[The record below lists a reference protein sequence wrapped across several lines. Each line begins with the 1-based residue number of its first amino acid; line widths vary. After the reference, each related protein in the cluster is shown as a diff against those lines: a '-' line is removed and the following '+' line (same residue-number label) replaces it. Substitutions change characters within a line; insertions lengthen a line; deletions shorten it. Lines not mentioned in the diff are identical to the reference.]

1 MTTTA
6 RHDGNPVA
14 DHPDA
19 EVTGRGAELAAEL
32 AAALTAAGVSR
43 VSDSV
48 LERGMYSSDA
58 SLYRVVPEVVARPQH
73 VDELQA
79 VHEVSRTLGVPV
91 TMRGAGTSIAGNA
104 VGEGIVVDT
113 RDLRTIHEIDPERGV
128 ARVDPGVVHADLQ
141 RAAAPYGLRFGPDPS
156 THSRCTIGGM
166 IGNNAC
172 GSRALGYGRSS
183 DNVVSA
189 KVLFGNGEVAGF
201 GPAYGSDEGP
211 GSTGQRLLDLAAGE
225 LGHIRTHFG
234 RFGRQIS
241 GYSLEHLLPENRGRI
256 ERFLAGTEGTL
267 GTLLEAEVRLVA
279 DDPRRMLLVLGY
291 STVAEAADA
300 VPALLQAAPGRL
312 IACEGMDS
320 RLVALVRGAGKAIP
334 ELPRGSSWL
343 FVEAT
348 GADAGSVLAEV
359 EKASEAVGTRYVDDA
374 AEAAALWRIRE
385 DGAGLAGISLQTPA
399 HSGWEDSAVPPEHLG
414 EWMRIFERLMAEFG
428 LQGYPYGHFGDG
440 CIHCRID
447 FPFHHGEPGSTSV
460 FAEFMRTCATELA
473 AFGGSLSGEHGDGRV
488 RSELLPMMYDAKSL
502 ELFGAAKE
510 ICDPQNLLNPG
521 IIVDPVPQTADIRP
535 TQPTRELPWPGL
547 RMIHD
552 DGDYAAAAHRCSGVG
567 RCVAPKTAGVMC
579 PSYTATREE
588 KDSTRGRARI
598 LQEAMDGTLVKG
610 LADPAV
616 HEALDLCLS
625 CKGCAS
631 DCPAGVDMAAYKSE
645 ALYQTYDVGVGP
657 EGEPLGQGERRRRLR
672 PRSHYLLGRLP
683 MWARLAAPFAPLLN
697 TLMRI
702 PPAAAAAKW
711 IAGIDPRRSVPKFA
725 VRTLQRAA
733 QRAGVARGVGEQ
745 LRAQAGEQVDEK
757 PGEQQV
763 PDVWIWADSFTDH
776 FFPQSGLAAIE
787 FLRSQGL
794 TVALV
799 GEKGCCGLPWITTGQ
814 LDQARRLSGQT
825 VETLHPYVTS
835 SAPVMA
841 LEPSCLATLRSDLLE
856 LSDRPE
862 AAEVAAG
869 VKSFA
874 EVVTALAEQGRV
886 QLPDLTGVDVVAQ
899 PHCHQRSIVGWAE
912 DEALLRRAGATVEA
926 VPGCCGLA
934 GNFGVEK
941 GHYEMSVA
949 VAETNLLPAVRQ
961 ARQRAPETIVLAD
974 GMSCRIQLDDLAD
987 VQTLHLAELFAS
999 R

>member
-1 MTTTA
+1 
-6 RHDGNPVA
+6 
-14 DHPDA
+14 
-19 EVTGRGAELAAEL
+19 
-32 AAALTAAGVSR
+32 
-43 VSDSV
+43 
-48 LERGMYSSDA
+48 
-58 SLYRVVPEVVARPQH
+58 
-73 VDELQA
+73 
-79 VHEVSRTLGVPV
+79 
-91 TMRGAGTSIAGNA
+91 
-104 VGEGIVVDT
+104 
-113 RDLRTIHEIDPERGV
+113 
-128 ARVDPGVVHADLQ
+128 
-141 RAAAPYGLRFGPDPS
+141 DPS

-183 DNVVSA
+183 DNVVST

-201 GPAYGSDEGP
+201 GPGYGSEQGSEHGP
-211 GSTGQRLLDLAAGE
+211 GTTGRRLLDLAGGE

-241 GYSLEHLLPENRGRI
+241 GYSLEHLLPENRGRV

-279 DDPRRMLLVLGY
+279 DDPQRMLLVLGY
-291 STVAEAADA
+291 PSVAEAADA
-300 VPALLQAAPGRL
+300 VPALLEAAPGRL

-320 RLVALVRGAGKAIP
+320 RLVALVRGAGKKVP
-334 ELPRGSSWL
+334 DLPDGSSWL

-348 GADAGSVLAEV
+348 GADAAGVLSDV
-359 EKASEAVGTRYVDDA
+359 ERVSEAVGTRYVDDA

-385 DGAGLAGISLQTPA
+385 DGAGLAGISLETPA

-447 FPFHHGEPGSTSV
+447 FPFRHGEPGSTGV
-460 FAEFMRTCATELA
+460 FAEFMRTCASELA

-502 ELFGAAKE
+502 DLFSAAKE

-521 IIVDPVPQTADIRP
+521 IIVDPVPHTADIRP

-552 DGDYAAAAHRCSGVG
+552 DGDFAAAAHRCSGVG
-567 RCVAPKTAGVMC
+567 RCVAPKTTGVMC
-579 PSYTATREE
+579 PSYLASREE
-588 KDSTRGRARI
+588 KDSTRGRARV

-610 LADPAV
+610 LSDPAV

-631 DCPAGVDMAAYKSE
+631 DCPAGVDMAAYKAE
-645 ALYQTYDVGVGP
+645 ALYQTYDVGVDADGA
-657 EGEPLGQGERRRRLR
+657 PLGEGRRRRRIR

-683 MWARLAAPFAPLLN
+683 MWARMAAPFAPLLN
-697 TLMRI
+697 ALMRI

-711 IAGIDPRRSVPKFA
+711 TAGIDPRRSVPQFA
-725 VRTLQRAA
+725 VRTLRRAA
-733 QRAGVARGVGEQ
+733 KRAGVSAGHSRGESTP
-745 LRAQAGEQVDEK
+745 E
-757 PGEQQV
+757 V

-814 LDQARRLSGQT
+814 LDQARRLSEQT

-835 SAPVMA
+835 TAPVMA

-869 VKSFA
+869 VRSFA
-874 EVVTALAEQGRV
+874 EVVTALAAEGRV
-886 QLPDLTGVDVVAQ
+886 RLPDLTGVDVVAQ

-912 DEALLRRAGATVEA
+912 DEALLRRAGASVQA

-949 VAETNLLPAVRQ
+949 VAETALLPAVRE
-961 ARQRAPETIVLAD
+961 ARGRRPETVILAD

-987 VQTLHLAELFAS
+987 VQTLHLAELFAARS
-999 R
+999 TGRVGERSADAARTG